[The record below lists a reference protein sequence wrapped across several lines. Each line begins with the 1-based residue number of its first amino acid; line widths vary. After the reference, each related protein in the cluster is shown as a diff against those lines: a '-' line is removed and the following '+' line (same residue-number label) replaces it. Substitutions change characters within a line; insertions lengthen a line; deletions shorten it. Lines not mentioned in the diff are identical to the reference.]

1 MYMTVKSECAF
12 ELTLNSAMLGV
23 SVVEGGVKEWE
34 LETVGAPS
42 VNRRREREV
51 ILAKGGKARRS
62 PQFSTPP
69 SDVKREPLQN
79 RTSGVF
85 CTVRTPR
92 RGHRSHCAS
101 GKAREPAVSLCVL
114 SGLLGSWAP
123 PDSNRGALE
132 DAQRGHEGEELSLI
146 HI

>member
-51 ILAKGGKARRS
+51 ILANEGGEGEAFT
-62 PQFSTPP
+62 QFSTPP
-69 SDVKREPLQN
+69 RM
-79 RTSGVF
+79 
-85 CTVRTPR
+85 
-92 RGHRSHCAS
+92 
-101 GKAREPAVSLCVL
+101 
-114 SGLLGSWAP
+114 
-123 PDSNRGALE
+123 
-132 DAQRGHEGEELSLI
+132 
-146 HI
+146 